1 MPHLGEVRS
10 SKAPFQLTTI
20 LSFAKQIAASTVAKD
35 MKPGVTA
42 WHAIGESIAQLVQE
56 GSKLLPLTLEA
67 DNVIKGTC
75 ARTPSFALG
84 ANGVDSLGRIAVGDE
99 SGRGQGQRGG

>member
-1 MPHLGEVRS
+1 MPHLSDVRS

-20 LSFAKQIAASTVAKD
+20 LGFVKQIAASTIAKD

-42 WHAIGESIAQLVQE
+42 WEAIGESIAQLVQE

-67 DNVIKGTC
+67 ENVIKGT
-75 ARTPSFALG
+75 F
-84 ANGVDSLGRIAVGDE
+84 DMAVL
-99 SGRGQGQRGG
+99 SIWVLMQPFKSRVWRRG